1 MKTVINLVLAAC
13 AIGLVYICYG
23 SIMGPINFDET
34 KKAREKEIIARLI
47 DIRKAQQEYR
57 TLHQGAYTD
66 NFDSL
71 IDFVK
76 TAKLPFIMK
85 VGTLTDDQLNNG
97 MTEKKAMAIINKA
110 KRTNKWDEVEKE
122 GLQNFRR
129 DTMWVAVMDTIF
141 AKGFNPDSLPYVPY
155 GNGAKFEL
163 AIRKDTTKAGAPLNL
178 FQAQVA
184 YDVYLGDL
192 NHQELVNLKDVQ
204 TKLGKYCGLRVGDI
218 EQPNN
223 GEPLARAA

>member
-178 FQAQVA
+178 FQAQIA

-223 GEPLARAA
+223 GAGNWE

>member
-163 AIRKDTTKAGAPLNL
+163 AIRKDTTTAGAPLNL

-223 GEPLARAA
+223 GAGNWE

>member
-1 MKTVINLVLAAC
+1 MLAAC

-223 GEPLARAA
+223 GAGNWE

>member
-110 KRTNKWDEVEKE
+110 KSTNKWEKKKKE

-223 GEPLARAA
+223 GAGNWE

>member
-13 AIGLVYICYG
+13 VVALVYICYG
-23 SIMGPINFDET
+23 SIMGPINFDEA
-34 KKAREKEIIARLI
+34 KKEREKAIIARLI

-57 TLHQGAYTD
+57 TMHNGAYTAD
-66 NFDSL
+66 FDSL
-71 IDFVK
+71 IAFVK

-85 VGTLTDDQLNNG
+85 VGSLTDDQLNNG
-97 MTEKKAMAIINKA
+97 MTEKKAMELINKA
-110 KRTNKWDEVEKE
+110 KKTGNWKDVEKE

-141 AKGFNPDSLPYVPY
+141 TKSFNPDSLAYVPF
-155 GNGAKFEL
+155 GNGSKFEMD
-163 AIRKDTTKAGAPLNL
+163 IRKDTTKSGAPLNL

-192 NHQELVNLKDVQ
+192 DAQQLANLKDMQ
-204 TKLGKYCGLRVGDI
+204 NKLGKYCGLKVGDI

-223 GEPLARAA
+223 NAGNWE

>member
-23 SIMGPINFDET
+23 SIMGPINFDAT
-34 KKAREKEIIARLI
+34 KKTREKEIIARLI

-97 MTEKKAMAIINKA
+97 MTEKKAMEIINKA

-223 GEPLARAA
+223 GAGNWE

>member
-13 AIGLVYICYG
+13 VVGLVYICYG
-23 SIMGPINFDET
+23 SVMGPINFDKERDI
-34 KKAREKEIIARLI
+34 REKAIIARLI

-57 TLHQGAYTD
+57 GMHQGAYTAD
-66 NFDSL
+66 FDTL

-76 TAKLPFIMK
+76 TAKLPFILK
-85 VGTLTDDQLNNG
+85 VGSLTDAQLEAG

-110 KRTNKWDEVEKE
+110 KKTGNYKEVEKE

-129 DTMWVAVMDTIF
+129 DTMWVAVLDTIF
-141 AKGFNPDSLPYVPY
+141 TKGFNPDSLCYVPY
-155 GNGAKFEL
+155 GNGAKFEM
-163 AIRKDTTKAGAPLNL
+163 AIRKDTMKSGAPLNL

-184 YDVYLGDL
+184 YDVYLKGI
-192 NHQELVNLKDVQ
+192 NNQELANLKDMQ
-204 TKLGKYCGLRVGDI
+204 SKLGKYCGLRVGDI

-223 GEPLARAA
+223 NAGNWE

>member
-1 MKTVINLVLAAC
+1 MKTVINCVLVICALA
-13 AIGLVYICYG
+13 LVYICYG
-23 SIMGPINFDET
+23 SIMGPINFD
-34 KKAREKEIIARLI
+34 KQKDIREKAIIARLI

-57 TLHQGAYTD
+57 SVHEGAYTAS
-66 NFDSL
+66 FDTL
-71 IDFVK
+71 IHFVK

-85 VGTLTDDQLNNG
+85 IGSLTDDQLNNG
-97 MTEKKAMAIINKA
+97 MTEQKAMDLINKA
-110 KRTNKWDEVEKE
+110 KKTNNWTEVEKA

-141 AKGFNPDSLPYVPY
+141 EKGFNPDSLQFVPY
-155 GNGAKFEL
+155 GNGAKFEM
-163 AIRKDTTKAGAPLNL
+163 ATRQDTTKSGAPLNL

-192 NHQELVNLKDVQ
+192 NKQELTNLKDMQ
-204 TKLGKYCGLRVGDI
+204 SKIGKYCGLRVGDI

-223 GEPLARAA
+223 NAGNWE

>member
-223 GEPLARAA
+223 GAGNWE

>member
-97 MTEKKAMAIINKA
+97 MTEKKAMDIINKA

-178 FQAQVA
+178 FQAQVHTM
-184 YDVYLGDL
+184 YIWV
-192 NHQELVNLKDVQ
+192 
-204 TKLGKYCGLRVGDI
+204 T
-218 EQPNN
+218 
-223 GEPLARAA
+223 

>member
-13 AIGLVYICYG
+13 AVVLVYICYG
-23 SIMGPINFDET
+23 SIMGPINFDKE
-34 KKAREKEIIARLI
+34 KKVREDAIIARLI

-57 TLHQGAYTD
+57 SVHSGAYTAS
-66 NFDSL
+66 FDSL

-85 VGTLTDDQLNNG
+85 VGALTDDQLSNG
-97 MTEKKAMAIINKA
+97 MTEKKAMELINKA
-110 KRTNKWDEVEKE
+110 KKTGNWSEVEKA

-141 AKGFNPDSLPYVPY
+141 SKGFNPDSLSFVPY
-155 GNGAKFEL
+155 GNGAKFEM
-163 AIRKDTTKAGAPLNL
+163 AIRKDTTKSGAPLNL
-178 FQAQVA
+178 FQAQVS
-184 YDVYLGDL
+184 YDVYLSDL
-192 NHQELVNLKDVQ
+192 NRQELINLKDTQ
-204 TKLGKYCGLRVGDI
+204 EKLGKYCGLRVGDI

-223 GEPLARAA
+223 NAGNWE

>member
-13 AIGLVYICYG
+13 VIALIYICYG
-23 SIMGPINFDET
+23 SIMGPIHFDEER
-34 KKAREKEIIARLI
+34 KLREKAIIARLI

-57 TLHQGAYTD
+57 SMHQGAYTD

-71 IDFVK
+71 ITFVK

-85 VGTLTDDQLNNG
+85 VGTLTDEQLNSG
-97 MTEKKAMAIINKA
+97 MTEKKAMELINKA
-110 KRTNKWDEVEKE
+110 KKTGNWKDVEKE

-141 AKGFNPDSLPYVPY
+141 EKGFNPDSLPYVPY
-155 GNGAKFEL
+155 GNGAKFQMQS
-163 AIRKDTTKAGAPLNL
+163 RRDTLDTGMPLNL
-178 FQAQVA
+178 FQANVD
-184 YDVYLGDL
+184 YDVYLKGI
-192 NHQELVNLKDVQ
+192 NEQELNNLKDVQ
-204 TKLGKYCGLRVGDI
+204 SKLGKYCGLKVGDI

-223 GEPLARAA
+223 NAGNWE

>member
-1 MKTVINLVLAAC
+1 MLAAC

-97 MTEKKAMAIINKA
+97 MTEKKAMDIINKA

-223 GEPLARAA
+223 GAGNWE

>member
-85 VGTLTDDQLNNG
+85 VGTLTDDQLNNS

-223 GEPLARAA
+223 GAGNWE

>member
-97 MTEKKAMAIINKA
+97 MTEKKAMDIINKA

-141 AKGFNPDSLPYVPY
+141 AKGFNPDSQPYVPY

-223 GEPLARAA
+223 SAGNWE

>member
-13 AIGLVYICYG
+13 VIALIYIRYG
-23 SIMGPINFDET
+23 SIMGPIHFDEER
-34 KKAREKEIIARLI
+34 KLREKAIIARLI

-57 TLHQGAYTD
+57 SMHQGAYTD

-71 IDFVK
+71 ITFVK

-85 VGTLTDDQLNNG
+85 VGTLTDDQLNSG
-97 MTEKKAMAIINKA
+97 MTEKKAMELINKA
-110 KRTNKWDEVEKE
+110 KKTGNWKDVEKE

-141 AKGFNPDSLPYVPY
+141 EKGFNPDSLPYVPY
-155 GNGAKFEL
+155 GNGAKFQMQS
-163 AIRKDTTKAGAPLNL
+163 RRDTLDTGMPLNL
-178 FQAQVA
+178 FQANVG
-184 YDVYLGDL
+184 YDVYLKGI
-192 NHQELVNLKDVQ
+192 NEQELNNLKDVQ
-204 TKLGKYCGLRVGDI
+204 SKLGKYCGLKVGDI

-223 GEPLARAA
+223 NAGNWE

>member
-1 MKTVINLVLAAC
+1 MKTVINAILALC
-13 AIGLVYICYG
+13 AIALVYICYG
-23 SIMGPINFDET
+23 SIMGPINFDKE
-34 KKAREKEIIARLI
+34 KAIRDKAIIARLI
-47 DIRKAQQEYR
+47 DIRSAQQEYR
-57 TLHQGAYTD
+57 LTHEGAYTAS
-66 NFDSL
+66 FDTL
-71 IDFVK
+71 IHFVK

-85 VGTLTDDQLNNG
+85 IGSLTDEQLNNG
-97 MTEKKAMAIINKA
+97 MTEKKAMAIIEKA
-110 KRTNKWDEVEKE
+110 KKTGNWKDVEKE
-122 GLQNFRR
+122 GLTNFRR

-223 GEPLARAA
+223 GAGNWE

>member
-13 AIGLVYICYG
+13 AIGLVYSWYG
-23 SIMGPINFDET
+23 SIMGPINFDAT

-97 MTEKKAMAIINKA
+97 MTEKKAMEIINKA

-223 GEPLARAA
+223 GAGNWE

>member
-13 AIGLVYICYG
+13 VIALIYICYG
-23 SIMGPINFDET
+23 SIMGPIHFDEER
-34 KKAREKEIIARLI
+34 KLREKAIIARLI

-57 TLHQGAYTD
+57 SMHQGAYTD

-71 IDFVK
+71 ITFVK

-85 VGTLTDDQLNNG
+85 VGTLTDDQLNSG
-97 MTEKKAMAIINKA
+97 MTEKKAMELINKA
-110 KRTNKWDEVEKE
+110 KETGNWKDVEKE

-141 AKGFNPDSLPYVPY
+141 EKGFNPDSLPYVPY
-155 GNGAKFEL
+155 GNGAKFQMQS
-163 AIRKDTTKAGAPLNL
+163 RRDTLDTGMPLNL
-178 FQAQVA
+178 FQANVD
-184 YDVYLGDL
+184 YDVYLKGI
-192 NHQELVNLKDVQ
+192 NEQELNNLKDVQ
-204 TKLGKYCGLRVGDI
+204 SKLGKYCGLKVGDI

-223 GEPLARAA
+223 NAGNWE